1 MKTFRG
7 IILYHYKNEIPDH
20 DRSGMKNEVLQSGE
34 CVMETSGK
42 VNEMVESAGYTME
55 AFGNMSS
62 VMESMIQ
69 ELDEIS
75 GKVDEMNGRRHA
87 VLDKIRAIGDSSEHT
102 VRTTEEINRFLGQ
115 QMEDSEALKSEVV
128 KMMDSMKQLENAIE
142 TFRLN

>member
-1 MKTFRG
+1 
-7 IILYHYKNEIPDH
+7 
-20 DRSGMKNEVLQSGE
+20 
-34 CVMETSGK
+34 
-42 VNEMVESAGYTME
+42 
-55 AFGNMSS
+55 MSS

>member
-1 MKTFRG
+1 MKSCSPGNVSWR
-7 IILYHYKNEIPDH
+7 
-20 DRSGMKNEVLQSGE
+20 QAA
-34 CVMETSGK
+34 K

-87 VLDKIRAIGDSSEHT
+87 VLDKIRAIGDS
-102 VRTTEEINRFLGQ
+102 
-115 QMEDSEALKSEVV
+115 
-128 KMMDSMKQLENAIE
+128 
-142 TFRLN
+142 LNIP

>member
-1 MKTFRG
+1 
-7 IILYHYKNEIPDH
+7 
-20 DRSGMKNEVLQSGE
+20 
-34 CVMETSGK
+34 METSGK

-102 VRTTEEINRFLGQ
+102 VRTTEEINRFLWTADGGFRGF
-115 QMEDSEALKSEVV
+115 KIRVV

>member
-1 MKTFRG
+1 M
-7 IILYHYKNEIPDH
+7 
-20 DRSGMKNEVLQSGE
+20 RSLIMTVAEMKNEVLQSGE

-69 ELDEIS
+69 ELDE
-75 GKVDEMNGRRHA
+75 MNGRRHA
-87 VLDKIRAIGDSSEHT
+87 VLDKICAIGDSSEHT

>member
-1 MKTFRG
+1 
-7 IILYHYKNEIPDH
+7 
-20 DRSGMKNEVLQSGE
+20 
-34 CVMETSGK
+34 METSGK

-87 VLDKIRAIGDSSEHT
+87 QRKGDTYGRSDD
-102 VRTTEEINRFLGQ
+102 I
-115 QMEDSEALKSEVV
+115 
-128 KMMDSMKQLENAIE
+128 
-142 TFRLN
+142 

>member
-1 MKTFRG
+1 
-7 IILYHYKNEIPDH
+7 
-20 DRSGMKNEVLQSGE
+20 
-34 CVMETSGK
+34 METSGK

-62 VMESMIQ
+62 VMESMIH
-69 ELDEIS
+69 
-75 GKVDEMNGRRHA
+75 EMNGRRHA

-102 VRTTEEINRFLGQ
+102 VRTTEEVNRFLGH